1 MSLNPLEQRAVSAF
15 RNGHSLEMDDFSRDQ
30 AWVAFGLHGVLDI
43 CRTLRTIGKGEG
55 ATLKEDGSPVTALE
69 LRIEAEVRASLEG
82 FDPDAVMV
90 GEELGGAMSPDHM
103 TVAVDPI
110 DGTWAF
116 LNHTETSATV
126 FNVFHAGRPYL
137 GILAN
142 PVTGEVAYALAG
154 GATRLIR
161 LDVFGGAD
169 EAISLP
175 LPDAPVGTTLVNLHP
190 ARDGGRVAGA
200 LLAAWGRQDIRSIR
214 SPGGSPA
221 WALLEAAR
229 GHFIY
234 VNQWSKRPADPW
246 DLAAGLLL
254 VQGAGGDVVR
264 LDGDTIDP
272 LAHSGPFIA
281 GLGAERLRLVT
292 DIVRGSLSEESE

>member
-1 MSLNPLEQRAVSAF
+1 MSLNRLEQRVVSAF
-15 RNGHSLEMDDFSRDQ
+15 RNGHSLETDDLSLDQ
-30 AWVAFGLHGVLDI
+30 AWVAFGLHRVLGI
-43 CRTLRTIGKGEG
+43 CRSLRTIGKGEG
-55 ATLKEDGSPVTALE
+55 ATLKDNGSPVTELE
-69 LRIEAEVRASLEG
+69 LTIEAGVRESLKE
-82 FDPDAVMV
+82 FDPHAVMV
-90 GEELGGAMSPDHM
+90 GEESGGAMSPDHV

-110 DGTWAF
+110 DGTWAY

-142 PVTGEVAYALAG
+142 PVTGEI

-161 LDVFGGAD
+161 LDVFGEED

-190 ARDGGRVAGA
+190 AREGRRVASA

-234 VNQWSKRPADPW
+234 VNQWSKKPADPW

-254 VQGAGGDVVR
+254 VLGAGGDVVG

-272 LAHSGPFIA
+272 LAHSGPFVA

-292 DIVRGSLSEESE
+292 DIVRASLSEESE

>member
-1 MSLNPLEQRAVSAF
+1 MNS
-15 RNGHSLEMDDFSRDQ
+15 
-30 AWVAFGLHGVLDI
+30 VLGI
-43 CRTLRTIGKGEG
+43 CRSLRTIGKGQG
-55 ATLKEDGSPVTALE
+55 ATLKDDGSPVTELE
-69 LRIEAEVRASLEG
+69 LTIEVGVREALAV

-90 GEELGGAMSPDHM
+90 GEESGGAMSPDHM

-142 PVTGEVAYALAG
+142 PVTGEVGYALAN

-161 LDVFGGAD
+161 LDVFGEED

-190 ARDGGRVAGA
+190 AREGVASA

-234 VNQWSKRPADPW
+234 VNQWSKKPADPW

-254 VQGAGGDVVR
+254 VLGAGGDVVG

-272 LAHSGPFIA
+272 LAHSGPFVA

-292 DIVRGSLSEESE
+292 DIVRASLSEESE